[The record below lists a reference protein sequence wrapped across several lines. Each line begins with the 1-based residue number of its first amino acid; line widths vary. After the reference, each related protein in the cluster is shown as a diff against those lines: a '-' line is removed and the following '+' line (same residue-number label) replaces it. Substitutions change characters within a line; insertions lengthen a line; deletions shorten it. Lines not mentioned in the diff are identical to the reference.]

1 MCGYFT
7 AAMLPNAPTSC
18 PHCSSDEAQPAA
30 VLKESLPPAAY
41 ICPMCEG
48 VRSDKP
54 GACPH
59 CGMALEKN
67 PLAQRNEPE
76 CCGDGGDD
84 EVNDLWWR
92 VRWSTAMAAPVV
104 LLSMGMDLP
113 VIRDIPHEASGW
125 MQFVWATPVV
135 FWVGWPLLVRFASSL
150 RTLRFNMFTLIGL
163 GVLAAWGYSTYVT
176 WFASPGIIVGLGGHD
191 FANHAPIYFE
201 SAAVITVLVLLGQL
215 LELRA
220 RKATGSAIR
229 ALMNLAPKT
238 ALLVRDG
245 EEIETP
251 VEDIQIND
259 VLRIKPGSRIPVDG
273 IVIEGTST
281 VDESMLT
288 GESMPQKKEANAAV
302 TGGTVN
308 GSGTFLMRAE
318 RVGAHTLLSQIV
330 EMTAKAQ
337 ASRAPVQRLAD
348 SVSAWFVPAVIGIA
362 ALTFLLWWQ
371 FGPQPSFAFAV
382 VNAVAVLI
390 IACPCAL
397 GLATP
402 MAVTVGLGRG
412 AQLGVLIKNAET
424 LERLHEIDIVM
435 LDKTGTL
442 TEGKPSVTEVFPL
455 PGLSARDLLA
465 CAAAVESMSE
475 HPLAT
480 AIVNAAKER
489 SIPLAAVTDFQAIT
503 GSGVLGNVGESEV
516 FIGQEAFLKKN
527 GVFISAECS
536 AHSMKMQAEGCTV
549 VVVVLNEKPLG
560 LIAIKDKVKDSAPAA
575 IVALHA
581 LGLKLQMITG
591 DSLATAQRVAKDLSI
606 DEVAAEVSPKEKL
619 LHVYQARGKD
629 RHVAFAGDGINDAPA
644 LAAADVG
651 IAMGSGTEV
660 AIQSAPVTL
669 VKGDLSALHQ
679 AFALSH
685 ATMKV
690 IRQNLMFAFLYNGLG
705 IPLAAGILYPFTGWL
720 LNPMIASVAMS
731 LSSVSVILNSL
742 RLRRFK

>member
-1 MCGYFT
+1 MT
-7 AAMLPNAPTSC
+7 
-18 PHCSSDEAQPAA
+18 
-30 VLKESLPPAAY
+30 
-41 ICPMCEG
+41 
-48 VRSDKP
+48 
-54 GACPH
+54 
-59 CGMALEKN
+59 
-67 PLAQRNEPE
+67 
-76 CCGDGGDD
+76 
-84 EVNDLWWR
+84 
-92 VRWSTAMAAPVV
+92 APVV

-113 VIRDIPHEASGW
+113 VIRDIHPEASGW

-135 FWVGWPLLVRFASSL
+135 FWVGWPLLVRFANSL
-150 RTLRFNMFTLIGL
+150 RSLRFNMFTLIGL
-163 GVLAAWGYSTYVT
+163 GVLAAWLYSTAALAVPQWLPHAAT
-176 WFASPGIIVGLGGHD
+176 HGGMVL
-191 FANHAPIYFE
+191 YFE
-201 SAAVITVLVLLGQL
+201 SAAVITVLVLIGQL

-238 ALLVRDG
+238 ALLVRNG

-251 VEDIQIND
+251 VDDIQIGD
-259 VLRIKPGSRIPVDG
+259 VLRIKPGTRIPVDG
-273 IVIEGTST
+273 SVTEGSST

-318 RVGAHTLLSQIV
+318 RIGANTLLSQIV
-330 EMTAKAQ
+330 DMTAKAQ

-348 SVSAWFVPAVIGIA
+348 RVSAWFVPAVVSVA

-442 TEGKPSVTEVFPL
+442 TEGKPSVTEIFPL
-455 PGLSARDLLA
+455 PGLAARDLLA

-480 AIVNAAKER
+480 AIVTAAKER
-489 SIPLAAVTDFQAIT
+489 NIPIAAVTDFQAIT

-527 GVFISAECS
+527 GVFISAECH

-560 LIAIKDKVKDSAPAA
+560 LIAIKDKVKESAPAA
-575 IVALHA
+575 ITALHA

-591 DSLATAQRVAKDLSI
+591 DALTTAQRVAKDLHI

-651 IAMGSGTEV
+651 IAMGSGTDV

-669 VKGDLSALHQ
+669 VKGDLRALHQ

-685 ATMKV
+685 ATMKI

>member
-1 MCGYFT
+1 
-7 AAMLPNAPTSC
+7 MLPNAPTSC
-18 PHCSSDEAQPAA
+18 SHCSSEEKQPTA
-30 VLKESLPPAAY
+30 VVKSDASLPPAY

-48 VRSDKP
+48 VGSDKP

-59 CGMALEKN
+59 CGMALQKN
-67 PLAQRNEPE
+67 PLAKRNEPE
-76 CCGDGGDD
+76 CCGDGGDH
-84 EVNDLWWR
+84 EVRDLWWR
-92 VRWSTAMAAPVV
+92 VRWSAAMTTPVV
-104 LLSMGMDLP
+104 LLSMGMGLP
-113 VIRDIPHEASGW
+113 VIRDIPHDASGW

-135 FWVGWPLLVRFASSL
+135 FWVGWPLLARFANSAL
-150 RTLRFNMFTLIGL
+150 TLRFNMFTLIGL
-163 GVLAAWGYSTYVT
+163 GVLAAWTYSVVALAVPQWLPHQATH
-176 WFASPGIIVGLGGHD
+176 GGMTL
-191 FANHAPIYFE
+191 YFE

-220 RKATGSAIR
+220 RNATGSAIR
-229 ALMNLAPKT
+229 ALMSLTPKT

-245 EEIETP
+245 SEVETP
-251 VEDIQIND
+251 VEEIQIGD
-259 VLRIKPGSRIPVDG
+259 VLRIKPGASIPVDG
-273 IVIEGTST
+273 IVTEGSSA
-281 VDESMLT
+281 VDEAMLT
-288 GESMPQKKEANAAV
+288 GESMPQEKGVGAAV

-308 GSGTFLMRAE
+308 GNGTFLMRAE
-318 RVGAHTLLSQIV
+318 RVGANTLLSQIV
-330 EMTAKAQ
+330 DMTAKAQ

-348 SVSAWFVPAVIGIA
+348 RVSSWFVPAVVGVA

-382 VNAVAVLI
+382 TNAVAVLI

-412 AQLGVLIKNAET
+412 AQMGVLIKNAET
-424 LERLHEIDIVM
+424 LERLQEIDIVM

-442 TEGKPSVTEVFPL
+442 TEGKPTVTEIFPL

-465 CAAAVESMSE
+465 CAAAVEAMSE

-489 SIPLAAVTDFQAIT
+489 NIPIAAATNFQSIT
-503 GSGVLGNVGESEV
+503 GGGVLGDVGENEV
-516 FIGQEAFLKKN
+516 FIGQETFLKKN
-527 GVFISAECS
+527 GVFVSAEC
-536 AHSMKMQAEGCTV
+536 HSRSVQMQAEGCTV
-549 VVVVLNEKPLG
+549 VIVVLNEKPLG
-560 LIAIKDKVKDSAPAA
+560 IIAIKDKVKETTPAA
-575 IVALHA
+575 IEALHA
-581 LGLKLQMITG
+581 FGLKLQMITG
-591 DSLATAQRVAKDLSI
+591 DALATAQRVAKDLGI

-651 IAMGSGTEV
+651 IAMGTGTEV

-669 VKGDLSALHQ
+669 LKGDLRALHH
-679 AFALSH
+679 AFALSR

-705 IPLAAGILYPFTGWL
+705 IPLAAGLLYPLTGWL

>member
-1 MCGYFT
+1 
-7 AAMLPNAPTSC
+7 MLPNAPTPC
-18 PHCSSDEAQPAA
+18 PHCPSDEVRP
-30 VLKESLPPAAY
+30 EIMPPALY

-48 VRSDKP
+48 VRADGP
-54 GACPH
+54 GPCPQ

-76 CCGDGGDD
+76 CCGDGGED
-84 EVNDLWWR
+84 EVRDLWWR
-92 VRWSTAMAAPVV
+92 VRWSAAMTVPVV
-104 LLSMGMDLP
+104 LLAMGVNLP
-113 VIRDIPHEASGW
+113 LIRDIPHGASGW
-125 MQFVWATPVV
+125 MQLVWATPVV
-135 FWVGWPLLVRFASSL
+135 FWVGWPLLVRFANSL
-150 RTLRFNMFTLIGL
+150 RHLRFNMFTLIGL
-163 GVLAAWGYSTYVT
+163 GVLAAWLYSVVALVAPNWLPHEATH
-176 WFASPGIIVGLGGHD
+176 GGMTL
-191 FANHAPIYFE
+191 YFE

-245 EEIETP
+245 KEVETA
-251 VEDIQIND
+251 VTAIQVGD
-259 VLRIKPGSRIPVDG
+259 VLRIKPGARIPVDG
-273 IVIEGTST
+273 IVTEGSSA

-308 GSGTFLMRAE
+308 STGTFLMRAE
-318 RVGAHTLLSQIV
+318 RVGANTLLSQIV

-348 SVSAWFVPAVIGIA
+348 RVSAWFVPVVVLIA
-362 ALTFLLWWQ
+362 LLTFLLWWQ

-424 LERLHEIDIVM
+424 LERLQKIDIVM

-442 TEGKPSVTEVFPL
+442 TEGKPSVVEVFPL

-465 CAAAVESMSE
+465 CAAAVEALSE

-489 SIPLAAVTDFQAIT
+489 NIPLATVTDFQSIT
-503 GSGVLGNVGESEV
+503 GGGVLGNIGESEV
-516 FIGQEAFLKKN
+516 FVGQASFLKKN
-527 GVFISAECS
+527 GVFLDAECH
-536 AHSMKMQAEGCTV
+536 ARSMQLQSEGCTV
-549 VVVVLNEKPLG
+549 VIVVLNEKPLG
-560 LIAIKDKVKDSAPAA
+560 LIAIKDKVKETTPAA
-575 IVALHA
+575 IASLHA
-581 LGLKLQMITG
+581 LGLKLQMVTG
-591 DSLATAQRVAKDLSI
+591 DALPTAQRVAKDLGI

-651 IAMGSGTEV
+651 IAMGTGTEV
-660 AIQSAPVTL
+660 AIQSAAVTL
-669 VKGDLSALHQ
+669 VKGDLRALHQ
-679 AFALSH
+679 AFALSR
-685 ATMKV
+685 ATMKI
-690 IRQNLMFAFLYNGLG
+690 IRQNLWFAFLYNGLG
-705 IPLAAGILYPFTGWL
+705 IPLAAGLLYPLTGWL

-742 RLRRFK
+742 RLRWFK

>member
-1 MCGYFT
+1 
-7 AAMLPNAPTSC
+7 LPHATT
-18 PHCSSDEAQPAA
+18 HGGM
-30 VLKESLPPAAY
+30 VL
-41 ICPMCEG
+41 
-48 VRSDKP
+48 
-54 GACPH
+54 
-59 CGMALEKN
+59 
-67 PLAQRNEPE
+67 
-76 CCGDGGDD
+76 
-84 EVNDLWWR
+84 
-92 VRWSTAMAAPVV
+92 
-104 LLSMGMDLP
+104 
-113 VIRDIPHEASGW
+113 
-125 MQFVWATPVV
+125 
-135 FWVGWPLLVRFASSL
+135 
-150 RTLRFNMFTLIGL
+150 
-163 GVLAAWGYSTYVT
+163 
-176 WFASPGIIVGLGGHD
+176 
-191 FANHAPIYFE
+191 YFE

-229 ALMNLAPKT
+229 ALLNLAPKT
-238 ALLVRDG
+238 AWLVHEG

-251 VEDIQIND
+251 VEEIQIGAL
-259 VLRIKPGSRIPVDG
+259 LRIKPGARIPADG
-273 IVIEGTST
+273 IVTEGSST

-288 GESMPQKKEANAAV
+288 GESMPQKKAADAAV

-318 RVGAHTLLSQIV
+318 RVGANTLLSQIV
-330 EMTAKAQ
+330 AMTATAQ

-348 SVSAWFVPAVIGIA
+348 RVSSWFVPAVVGVA
-362 ALTFLLWWQ
+362 VLTFLLWWQ

-424 LERLHEIDIVM
+424 LERLHEIDILM

-442 TEGKPSVTEVFPL
+442 TEGKPTVFEIFPL

-465 CAAAVESMSE
+465 CAASVEAMSE

-489 SIPLAAVTDFQAIT
+489 GIALAAVTAFQSIT
-503 GSGVLGNVGESEV
+503 GSGVLGNVGENEV

-527 GVFISAECS
+527 GVFISAECR
-536 AHSMKMQAEGCTV
+536 AHSMKLQSEGSTV

-560 LIAIKDKVKDSAPAA
+560 LIAIKDKIKESAPAA
-575 IVALHA
+575 IAELHA

-591 DSLATAQRVAKDLSI
+591 DSLATAQRVAKDLDI
-606 DEVAAEVSPKEKL
+606 EDVAAEVSPKEKL

-629 RHVAFAGDGINDAPA
+629 RQVAFAGDGINDAPA

-651 IAMGSGTEV
+651 IAMGTGTEV
-660 AIQSAPVTL
+660 AIQSASVTL
-669 VKGDLSALHQ
+669 VKGDLRALHQ

-742 RLRRFK
+742 RLRQFK

>member
-1 MCGYFT
+1 
-7 AAMLPNAPTSC
+7 MLPNAPTSC
-18 PHCSSDEAQPAA
+18 PHCPSDEVKPAPA
-30 VLKESLPPAAY
+30 VKESLPPAAY

-54 GACPH
+54 GACPL

-84 EVNDLWWR
+84 EVRDLWAR
-92 VRWSTAMAAPVV
+92 VRWSAAMAAPVV

-113 VIRDIPHEASGW
+113 LIRDIPHEASGW

-135 FWVGWPLLVRFASSL
+135 FWVGWPLLVRFANSL

-163 GVLAAWGYSTYVT
+163 GVLAAWLYSTVVLVAPQWLPHAT
-176 WFASPGIIVGLGGHD
+176 THGGMVL
-191 FANHAPIYFE
+191 YFE

-229 ALMNLAPKT
+229 ALLNLAPKT
-238 ALLVRDG
+238 AWLVHEG

-251 VEDIQIND
+251 VEEIQIGAL
-259 VLRIKPGSRIPVDG
+259 LRIKPGARIPADG
-273 IVIEGTST
+273 IVTEGSST

-288 GESMPQKKEANAAV
+288 GESMPQKKAADAAV

-318 RVGAHTLLSQIV
+318 RVGANTLLSQIV
-330 EMTAKAQ
+330 AMTATAQ

-348 SVSAWFVPAVIGIA
+348 RVSSWFVPAVVGVA
-362 ALTFLLWWQ
+362 VLTFLLWWQ

-424 LERLHEIDIVM
+424 LERLHEIDILM

-442 TEGKPSVTEVFPL
+442 TEGKPTVFEIFPL

-465 CAAAVESMSE
+465 CAASVEAMSE

-489 SIPLAAVTDFQAIT
+489 GIALAAVTAFQSIT
-503 GSGVLGNVGESEV
+503 GSGVLGNVGENEV

-527 GVFISAECS
+527 GVFISAECR
-536 AHSMKMQAEGCTV
+536 AHSMKLQSEGSTV

-560 LIAIKDKVKDSAPAA
+560 LIAIKDKIKESAPAA
-575 IVALHA
+575 IAELHA

-591 DSLATAQRVAKDLSI
+591 DSLATAQRVAKDLDI
-606 DEVAAEVSPKEKL
+606 EDVAAEVSPKEKL

-629 RHVAFAGDGINDAPA
+629 RQVAFAGDGINDAPA

-651 IAMGSGTEV
+651 IAMGTGTEV
-660 AIQSAPVTL
+660 AIQSASVTL
-669 VKGDLSALHQ
+669 VKGDLRALHQ

-742 RLRRFK
+742 RLRQFK

>member
-1 MCGYFT
+1 MTT
-7 AAMLPNAPTSC
+7 AN
-18 PHCSSDEAQPAA
+18 
-30 VLKESLPPAAY
+30 LPPAPY

-54 GACPH
+54 GACPQ

-67 PLAQRNEPE
+67 PLAQRNAPE

-84 EVNDLWWR
+84 EVRDLWWR
-92 VRWSTAMAAPVV
+92 VRWSAAMAAPVV

-113 VIRDIPHEASGW
+113 VIRDIPHDASGW
-125 MQFVWATPVV
+125 MQFIWATPVV
-135 FWVGWPLLVRFASSL
+135 FWVGWPLLVRFVNSI
-150 RTLRFNMFTLIGL
+150 RYMKPNMFTLIGL
-163 GVLAAWGYSTYVT
+163 GVLSAWFYSTLAVVIPQ
-176 WFASPGIIVGLGGHD
+176 WLPHE
-191 FANHAPIYFE
+191 ANHGGMVFYFE
-201 SAAVITVLVLLGQL
+201 SAAVITVLVLIGQL

-251 VEDIQIND
+251 VEAIQVGD
-259 VLRIKPGSRIPVDG
+259 VLRIKPGARIPVDG
-273 IVIEGTST
+273 VVTEGNST

-288 GESMPQKKEANAAV
+288 GESMPQKKESAAAV

-308 GSGTFLMRAE
+308 GNGTFLMRAE
-318 RVGAHTLLSQIV
+318 RVGANTLLSQIV

-348 SVSAWFVPAVIGIA
+348 RVSAWFVPAVVFIA
-362 ALTFLLWWQ
+362 ALTFLLWWG

-424 LERLHEIDIVM
+424 LERLSGIDVVM

-442 TEGKPSVTEVFPL
+442 TEGRPTVTEIFPL

-465 CAAAVESMSE
+465 CAAAVEAASE

-489 SIPLAAVTDFQAIT
+489 EIPLAAVTDFQAVP
-503 GSGVLGNVGESEV
+503 GGGVLGNVGESEV
-516 FIGQEAFLKKN
+516 FIGQAAFLKRN
-527 GVFISAECS
+527 GVFLDAECQVRS
-536 AHSMKMQAEGCTV
+536 AQMQGEGCTV
-549 VVVVLNEKPLG
+549 VIVVLNEKPLG
-560 LIAIKDKVKDSAPAA
+560 FIAIKDKIKETTPAA
-575 IVALHA
+575 IASLHV

-591 DSLATAQRVAKDLSI
+591 DARATAERVAKDLGI

-651 IAMGSGTEV
+651 IAMGTGTEV
-660 AIQSAPVTL
+660 AIQSASVTL
-669 VKGDLSALHQ
+669 VKGDLRALHQ
-679 AFALSH
+679 AFALSR

-690 IRQNLMFAFLYNGLG
+690 IRQNLWFAFLYNGLG
-705 IPLAAGILYPFTGWL
+705 IPLAAGLLYPLTGWL

-742 RLRRFK
+742 RLRWFK

>member
-1 MCGYFT
+1 M
-7 AAMLPNAPTSC
+7 
-18 PHCSSDEAQPAA
+18 
-30 VLKESLPPAAY
+30 VL
-41 ICPMCEG
+41 
-48 VRSDKP
+48 
-54 GACPH
+54 
-59 CGMALEKN
+59 
-67 PLAQRNEPE
+67 
-76 CCGDGGDD
+76 
-84 EVNDLWWR
+84 
-92 VRWSTAMAAPVV
+92 
-104 LLSMGMDLP
+104 
-113 VIRDIPHEASGW
+113 
-125 MQFVWATPVV
+125 
-135 FWVGWPLLVRFASSL
+135 
-150 RTLRFNMFTLIGL
+150 
-163 GVLAAWGYSTYVT
+163 
-176 WFASPGIIVGLGGHD
+176 
-191 FANHAPIYFE
+191 YFE
-201 SAAVITVLVLLGQL
+201 SAAVITVLVLIGQL

-238 ALLVRDG
+238 ALLVRNG

-251 VEDIQIND
+251 VDDIQIGD
-259 VLRIKPGSRIPVDG
+259 VLRIKPGTRIPVDG
-273 IVIEGTST
+273 SVTEGSST

-318 RVGAHTLLSQIV
+318 RVGANTLLSQIV
-330 EMTAKAQ
+330 DMTAKAQ

-348 SVSAWFVPAVIGIA
+348 RVSAWFVPAVVGVA

-424 LERLHEIDIVM
+424 LERLHEIDILM

-455 PGLSARDLLA
+455 PGLSGRDLLA

-489 SIPLAAVTDFQAIT
+489 NIPIAAVTDFQAIT

-527 GVFISAECS
+527 GVFISAECH

-560 LIAIKDKVKDSAPAA
+560 LIAIKDKIKDSAPAA
-575 IVALHA
+575 ITALHA

-591 DSLATAQRVAKDLSI
+591 DALTTAQRVAKDLNI

-651 IAMGSGTEV
+651 IAMGSGTDV

-669 VKGDLSALHQ
+669 VKGDLRALHQ

-685 ATMKV
+685 ATMKI